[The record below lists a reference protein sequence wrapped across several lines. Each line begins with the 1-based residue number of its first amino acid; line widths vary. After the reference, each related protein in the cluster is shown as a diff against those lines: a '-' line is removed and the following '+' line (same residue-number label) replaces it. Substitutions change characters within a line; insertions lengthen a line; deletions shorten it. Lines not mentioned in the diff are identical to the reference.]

1 MRKTKFLKAFTLAE
15 VLATVVI
22 LGVIAAITIP
32 STLHRVTERQNKTR
46 VRKAMTTYQTL
57 VEKMIIENNIGRSTE
72 ALNQW
77 ANNDGNCTNARRY
90 LKGSR
95 DGCIFRSADGLW
107 YNITNISETIIG
119 FDNHGQP
126 TNVQNN
132 NIALGDENK
141 AFALVTSF
149 DQNGSI
155 RVQDNTYESNNGDS
169 DTIWATQKVQCYLNN
184 DSCQNLNTHCSCSGD
199 NCCTS
204 HCKGKNIC
212 VEKDIACVATRNNTN
227 CAGAGGPWT
236 WGDRGR
242 NQDPWTRC
250 PNITAGDDCTSSRY
264 VYNEGDPRIVQYD
277 GNKTFIV
284 QNNSI
289 DANANWVGSMI
300 LTKNDDGTVSFRW
313 DTPYSGGGI
322 NEIIYDAQG
331 NPIKFRN
338 YDRDDCT
345 REKCNW
351 EVGNPFDHLD
361 EVAYGGWFD
370 GCATG
375 NCPRST
381 LKGHSKSDQELI
393 KAEIERLLKQ

>member
-155 RVQDNTYESNNGDS
+155 RVQDHNYETNVNARNGGFMREGAKS
-169 DTIWATQKVQCYLNN
+169 WATRKVECYLNN
-184 DSCQNLNTHCSCSGD
+184 E
-199 NCCTS
+199 NC
-204 HCKGKNIC
+204 NRDRDIC
-212 VEKDIACVATRNNTN
+212 VGDGNNQRCIARRQGQGNQCRIQMGWVLRLNGVGNGGMLVQPNNCNIDEFVDNNNNPVESMTCGTDRNNN
-227 CAGAGGPWT
+227 NNHACIIGGY
-236 WGDRGR
+236 G
-242 NQDPWTRC
+242 C
-250 PNITAGDDCTSSRY
+250 E
-264 VYNEGDPRIVQYD
+264 V
-277 GNKTFIV
+277 
-284 QNNSI
+284 
-289 DANANWVGSMI
+289 
-300 LTKNDDGTVSFRW
+300 VS
-313 DTPYSGGGI
+313 P
-322 NEIIYDAQG
+322 NEIQCHINGGEVSDISYNMQGEVTNVQCNAWNQSCVDARNPNNNMANPRTCKTACCSYNRNTNTWDNSTCGSDAEHFLWQKAICELIQMQG
-331 NPIKFRN
+331 NPLP
-338 YDRDDCT
+338 
-345 REKCNW
+345 ESCN
-351 EVGNPFDHLD
+351 GYMN
-361 EVAYGGWFD
+361 
-370 GCATG
+370 
-375 NCPRST
+375 
-381 LKGHSKSDQELI
+381 
-393 KAEIERLLKQ
+393 